1 MEGKGSGDT
10 DLGENIS
17 GRLAFWGVA
26 KGLEYPS
33 EPDMGMGATLLCLFF
48 IGEKGLDPEAVSVLT
63 ARDLGIIETGIS
75 DFWITEREGV
85 EGASCEFSV
94 SDLVAFPSLES
105 FL

>member
-10 DLGENIS
+10 DLGEKTS

-26 KGLEYPS
+26 KELEEPS
-33 EPDMGMGATLLCLFF
+33 EPHMEVGATLLSLFF
-48 IGEKGLDPEAVSVLT
+48 FGEKGLEAEAVSVFT
-63 ARDLGIIETGIS
+63 ARDLGIIEIGIS
-75 DFWITEREGV
+75 DFWMIERGGV
-85 EGASCEFSV
+85 EGGICEFSA